1 MAANRGSETKI
12 STINA
17 TKSDQ
22 EDAVDIEKAI
32 SATGYGTFNVLLLLA
47 ALPVAWTG
55 IFDTTTP
62 AFILASAE
70 CDLQL
75 TSFRKGVL
83 VAFPFVGMTL
93 TSFVW
98 DHVTPYVGARNLFVL
113 GLLADSVLNVLS
125 SAVDSYHVFL
135 AIKFV
140 NGVFT
145 GGPFSMVIAYLSEFH
160 SAKYKPSFARWAGL
174 AVNAAIIVPA
184 VLGFTILP
192 LPLTIDVFY
201 RRYTSWRIYLL
212 ICSIVPVIGLV
223 TASALPQS
231 PRYLVD
237 IGKPEQAL
245 KLLARMYAINKRK
258 PVNAFPNSQLSRQ
271 SVFQRSSEKL
281 RISCYNAK
289 LLFSGPYLRAV
300 SFLNFLQFGS
310 MLGFNTMR
318 LWVPHLFVILNN
330 FDADKW
336 RKDRAPTMRDML
348 DRRNALPVSQYLD
361 CPNFSNICITWKVIA
376 VIYQNSS
383 IIAVSAVLFSF
394 LASAIANSKFR
405 KKLIMVAAFFLSV
418 ISSFGM
424 NWAQHPAYMLTLAA
438 AIIVTTRIA
447 GNIVTAVN
455 VDVIPVPL
463 RPSSVAMLTTVGNV
477 AAIVG
482 NFLFSALLDVECLV
496 AFMGLG
502 CLLLAC
508 FCLSFFQPKPVREST
523 SKALEA

>member
-145 GGPFSMVIAYLSEFH
+145 RLHDSSVAVDDRRVLSAIHQLANLPADLFDRPGDRPRDGQRVA
-160 SAKYKPSFARWAGL
+160 AKPQVPRGHRQTRTGIEAAREDVRDQQEEAGKR
-174 AVNAAIIVPA
+174 VSA
-184 VLGFTILP
+184 VL
-192 LPLTIDVFY
+192 
-201 RRYTSWRIYLL
+201 
-212 ICSIVPVIGLV
+212 
-223 TASALPQS
+223 Q
-231 PRYLVD
+231 
-237 IGKPEQAL
+237 
-245 KLLARMYAINKRK
+245 
-258 PVNAFPNSQLSRQ
+258 NSQLSRQ